1 MLRIEKDTLREMGV
15 ETPKVFT
22 LEEIALEISS
32 NIRMLKKIKSK
43 LVENNYEFMNKGYT
57 QQDKLLFQEI
67 LEAKETSSLTLSELV
82 SEIVS
87 RY

>member
-1 MLRIEKDTLREMGV
+1 
-15 ETPKVFT
+15 
-22 LEEIALEISS
+22 
-32 NIRMLKKIKSK
+32 
-43 LVENNYEFMNKGYT
+43 MNKGYT